1 MISYSPTELDT
12 IRSEIGPKQQI
23 LFNRLLAGQDDDLL
37 PPSPIYN
44 NDDNDNDDNDNDE
57 YPYSPTS
64 FMSGPPLVFQSPPP
78 PQIPLPPP
86 PQTSDEESA
95 SICSEYNVR
104 GGVVKNNTNIYGK
117 FGSHVN
123 VYREIGLLVNIRDN
137 NILKQRIN
145 EYKTKD
151 SRDVKSKLGSPGKT
165 GRKKEMAD
173 GIYDTIKALQRAYF

>member
-1 MISYSPTELDT
+1 MDK
-12 IRSEIGPKQQI
+12 IRSQIGPKQQI
-23 LFNRLLAGQDDDLL
+23 LFNRLLSGQDDLL

-44 NDDNDNDDNDNDE
+44 NDDNDNDDNDS

-64 FMSGPPLVFQSPPP
+64 FMHGPPLVFQATLPPIMLISP
-78 PQIPLPPP
+78 PPP

-95 SICSEYNVR
+95 SICSEYNIHNGSVNN
-104 GGVVKNNTNIYGK
+104 GVNLYGK

-123 VYREIGLLVNIRDN
+123 VWREIDLLVNIRDN
-137 NILKQRIN
+137 DILKQRID

-165 GRKKEMAD
+165 GRKKEMAA